1 MQKEDQYMTGK
12 SGVYATDYAN
22 HRITV
27 KLFDAPELTQSSIER
42 GTYQAI
48 VTYRCLDS
56 GHVRQDL
63 DTLTHAHVDYCRKVA
78 LEIEEKN
85 GEKPWGQL
93 FGSYMAQVYWTL
105 IQ

>member
-1 MQKEDQYMTGK
+1 MQNQDQFMTGT
-12 SGVYATDYAN
+12 SGVYDTNYAN

-27 KLFDAPELTQSSIER
+27 KLFDAPELTHDPIKR

-78 LEIEEKN
+78 LEIEEQN
-85 GEKPWGQL
+85 GEKAWGQR
-93 FGSYMAQVYWTL
+93 FGSYMAQVYWSL